1 MHDVRA
7 AADPVDDE
15 HPGSDT
21 RPQLKR
27 QPPSQVRLLC
37 TARGCTRDDGLQIA
51 DLEEARF
58 DVLFRSSKCCID
70 HGPQRMNEELLQTV
84 GQNTRRSDRRSQ
96 GHRSVRLH
104 CTMARVAF
112 P

>member
-1 MHDVRA
+1 MLINA
-7 AADPVDDE
+7 
-15 HPGSDT
+15 
-21 RPQLKR
+21 
-27 QPPSQVRLLC
+27 
-37 TARGCTRDDGLQIA
+37 
-51 DLEEARF
+51 
-58 DVLFRSSKCCID
+58 SKCSID

-104 CTMARVAF
+104 CAMPRVAF